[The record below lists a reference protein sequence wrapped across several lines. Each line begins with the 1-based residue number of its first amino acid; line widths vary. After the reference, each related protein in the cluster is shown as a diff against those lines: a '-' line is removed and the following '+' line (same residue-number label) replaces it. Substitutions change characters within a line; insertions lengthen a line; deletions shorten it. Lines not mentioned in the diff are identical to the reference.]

1 MINNFLSKY
10 SPPAM
15 DLKQEK
21 RVFVW
26 GMILSN
32 IYSLLY
38 YFTNY
43 TDALRELYEYIYGK
57 RVLNFN
63 ATMPNFR
70 SLLGNSFIGFGIVS
84 AIMIGFIIYRYAYYR
99 QGSMSI
105 YLMKR
110 LPQKY
115 EIHKR
120 ALTLPIIVMIL
131 CLINAFIL
139 LMIYFAV
146 YMLVTPKPCLAP
158 DQWQIL
164 WRLF

>member
-1 MINNFLSKY
+1 MINNFLTEY

-15 DLKQEK
+15 DLKPEK
-21 RVFVW
+21 RVFIW
-26 GMILSN
+26 GIIISN

-43 TDALRELYEYIYGK
+43 TDALRNLYEYIYGK
-57 RVLNFN
+57 RVLIEN
-63 ATMPNFR
+63 AVMPDFR
-70 SLLGNSFIGFGIVS
+70 SLLGYSFIGFWIV
-84 AIMIGFIIYRYAYYR
+84 AAAMAGFIIYRYAYYR

-120 ALTLPIIVMIL
+120 ALTLPIIVIL
-131 CLINAFIL
+131 LSLINAFVL
-139 LMIYFAV
+139 LMIYYSV
-146 YMLVTPKPCLAP
+146 YMLATPKTCLSP